1 MDLTLSKLSPKYDD
15 IRILFFMIFFFI
27 IICMRLI
34 DSLSS
39 ITFSALTANLLSIV
53 KIMIIIKNT
62 LKIFRIDNSIF
73 SNYLCH

>member
-39 ITFSALTANLLSIV
+39 ITFNALTANLLSIV